1 MNTAFRKYTL
11 TVMLTLAVVLLP
23 VLGVNMLVDPL
34 WYLDGNSLFGR
45 NFPYNERYSKTNLF
59 LKDPLSYDC
68 IVFGSSRTTLLDAR
82 QIKNHTCFNY
92 SFSRATHEEYSAFAR
107 FVKAQG
113 VRPLLVVV
121 GVDNYNFTDG
131 DFPSSIPSFVQELE
145 QAPRMLASYLSYSS
159 LKFSLL
165 TLSRK
170 LENERYYDADF
181 RCRVIADAGPFKPA
195 KTVRTRT
202 LDRFLPLADVNPDNA
217 VLLAELRQIF
227 PQARF
232 IGYIP
237 PINAYYVANLK
248 LLGLLESHLATM
260 YQVAGIF
267 DEFYDFT
274 IPSPITRDTSNTYD
288 GHHYY
293 PEINDLVAAT
303 LSGDAPVFGLSV
315 HQLSERDYRSQ
326 YQAEVNRFIAQ
337 EGVSLVQ
344 QSNNSQRNGEVGG

>member
-1 MNTAFRKYTL
+1 MMTVAIILLPIL
-11 TVMLTLAVVLLP
+11 TVNLV
-23 VLGVNMLVDPL
+23 VDPL
-34 WYLDGNSLFGR
+34 WYLDGNSLFDR
-45 NFPYNERYSKTNLF
+45 NYPYNERYSKTNHF
-59 LKDPLSYDC
+59 LKDPRSYDC
-68 IVFGSSRTTLLDAR
+68 IVFGSSRTTLLDA
-82 QIKNHTCFNY
+82 QKIKDHTCFNY
-92 SFSRATHEEYSAFAR
+92 SFSRATHEEYSAFAQ

-121 GVDNYNFTDG
+121 GVDNYNFTNE
-131 DFPSSIPSFVQELE
+131 DFPSSIPKFVQELE
-145 QAPRMLASYLSYSS
+145 RAPQMLASYLSFNS

-170 LENERYYDADF
+170 LENERYYDSEF
-181 RCRVIADAGPFKPA
+181 RCRVIADAGPFQPA

-202 LDRFLPLADVNPDNA
+202 LDRFLPLTDVNPDNA
-217 VLLAELRQIF
+217 ATLAGLRQVF

-232 IGYIP
+232 VGYIP

-248 LLGLLESHLATM
+248 LLGLLESHLETM

-274 IPSPITRDTSNTYD
+274 IPSPITRDTTNTYD

-293 PEINDLVAAT
+293 PEINDLVAAS
-303 LSGDAPVFGLSV
+303 LSGDPPVFGMSV
-315 HQLSERDYRSQ
+315 HHLSEREYRSK

-344 QSNNSQRNGEVGG
+344 QSKKPHPGSDLGG